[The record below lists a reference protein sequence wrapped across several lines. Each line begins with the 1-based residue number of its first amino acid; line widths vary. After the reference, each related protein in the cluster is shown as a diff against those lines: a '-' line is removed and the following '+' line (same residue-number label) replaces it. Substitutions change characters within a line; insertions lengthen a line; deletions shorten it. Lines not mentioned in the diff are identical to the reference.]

1 MSDNTNINENE
12 AVKDNAASESKEQNA
27 AVDAAQLAY
36 LVYARKYRKKLQADK
51 KKIEKKTEDAD
62 AAALGNANAA
72 EIQQDSSAA
81 VEKIPEPA
89 LQENAQLE
97 NESSAQS
104 AEENNNEPLE
114 QIDEI
119 ENEENTECEPAMAEP
134 VGEALPEE
142 EIFSPAAELETAP
155 EAEFETVPESAV
167 DDSNMI
173 ISIDPEAKK
182 KNTLD
187 GIDMDLNIEPEENK
201 NTLDGVDMEL
211 DLAELAEAPMTN
223 NSGFGGFGVPAPT
236 PVQMPNDND
245 GGKIMLNI
253 EEQIKEDENLLN
265 INARVFPVEAFD
277 SLVRERDALAKI
289 LDDHYRAY
297 AEEMERLRQKH
308 LYLQMDATARAAAE
322 HDEEFKLLQKEEE
335 RYKQEVDELSRRR
348 DEAAKEYLDRKADLE
363 GILDEYEARNADLND
378 AGSAIQRIAADAASV
393 TAQIAGGLA
402 GAGFAG
408 AASPNAQ
415 LEHERA
421 MAAAVLEKEK
431 AQAEARVE
439 AEKRA
444 AAEAK
449 LEAERAAAELKIE
462 KAKAEAL
469 SQYSKERA
477 AAEAKINELERDAA
491 KKAAV
496 ANAKNESLNDAKSD
510 AEKISRE
517 LEKKENAGRGQHV
530 IVPGAID
537 RARAEA
543 EEREKYSET
552 RVKPQKTNITNDTLP
567 AYLAAVQRD
576 LAELDKEYS
585 AIEAEKPRS
594 HEERVDNSVAKLDV
608 RRRVVEKMTDKLLA
622 CRDAGASTSMC
633 EKHRDELRQAVAQY
647 NASADECGALLGV
660 EIMRAEPD
668 MAERVLR
675 GDDYRKL
682 PVVLSK
688 GGAAT
693 LEDGSSVEKIK
704 NYGQDAVSEDA
715 IGEIDDG
722 LSENVDALNG
732 TEGVEPI
739 SRRANITSLAGLSK
753 KEAKEML
760 KAEKEALKA
769 EAFALAESSKE
780 NARKSKEAAKL
791 AKRGDKASRKKY
803 KADAV
808 EFANQSAADE
818 KLSKAKAKTE
828 KELKSLKD
836 YERYLAESAAVKDE
850 FAVKPDN
857 TAAYD
862 ISEIK
867 KLEKANEASDFENYR
882 ELYRGGEKET
892 ARNKKRELLDTAK
905 SEKAESDIEK
915 SERLY
920 NDFEAAQL
928 AKRGNSEGAELQKK
942 LSEYR
947 DQRKKKASVD
957 LKNLPAYLTVVG
969 KDMAALDREYKV
981 LESHKPKARA
991 ESVENVVERLGNRR
1005 RSVEKA
1011 TDKLLACRSAGA
1023 PAVISER
1030 HKGELD
1036 EAVARYNAVVDE
1048 YRLLTGHSL
1057 TRAESDMADRVLRG
1071 EDYQLLPVITSRRE
1085 IVSKEDGSPVN
1096 KALPSELEAA
1106 PLKVDTVVGG
1116 EHQLA
1121 DDAAVKKAATASV
1134 VMTERDIPKFLKQQK
1149 IKEAKLRERDIALS
1163 EIETV
1168 TTEDKVVVTVE
1179 RLGTQRELV
1188 TSLSKDLKLAVAI
1201 GDKRKIRSYKKQL
1214 TTHINKYN
1222 RLADRYKRITGDT
1235 LTRADENIPEYIE
1248 SGAQYKAIPVISY
1261 RKESPDG
1268 KLLSDKRGAGVT
1280 LGAAYALIPE
1290 DKRRALE
1297 RRGVIDKTR
1306 ATSITGLSKKEAS
1319 SKLKAE
1325 KAALKAEAAELAE
1338 LSRENAKKS
1347 KEASKYAKRGAK
1359 DERSKYKARAIEYA
1373 NRSAF
1378 EDARS
1383 KELLKTEKEL
1393 KTLKDYEEYL
1403 LERELPDGIIAKA
1416 EPGKSA
1422 YAENTSEKLAK
1433 PTAQALE
1440 YEAYKVL
1447 SKREKREKL
1456 KEEKSALFAEAKA
1469 CEQNAAL
1476 DLAKSK
1482 EEKKLSKSGTR
1493 AERAEHRL
1501 QSEMLKKSAAGSAES
1516 AKNAKKTAKSLKNE
1530 SDFERYLAG
1539 RAERAEILRQE
1550 SEMAKSSVS
1559 GAKEATAPVA
1569 AAKDYGKYSK
1579 KDTVKAAQAQHSASA
1594 LAGLSSR
1601 EKKLRLAE
1609 ERRSLNDVADALDA
1623 EAKATEK
1630 SAKAAKAQSKQGSR
1644 YERAEAKAE
1653 ANELAVLSA
1662 EQKRRADETRKT
1674 AKSLKTV
1681 GDYERYLA
1689 TRDVDKKAA
1698 AESIRSA
1705 ERIALNE
1712 GAGEP
1717 SQSELESFKKLSKRE
1732 KQEKLREEKLA
1743 LLAEAREYDEEAAFA
1758 AEAAKREKKLA
1769 KTGTRSERAAHKADA
1784 EKLERKSEEYSKA
1797 SKKSAAA
1804 ARGLTG
1810 LAAYEKYLAAKEYVQ
1825 FSSKTTDNIGDEYER
1840 YLEKQEMLKE
1850 AKASKTPSVID
1861 GVSLVGLSKSEKKA
1875 LLAKERE
1882 ELLKNAAQLEA
1893 ESKTSEDSAKKAKK
1907 QSKSGTRRDRAEARA
1922 EAKELIELSASQK
1935 LQAKENRKTAKSL
1948 KTVSDYEK
1956 YLAAKSQI
1964 VEEAAT
1970 DRELA
1975 EKETVNTELFDK
1987 KMSKR
1992 ELRAEA
1998 KRRSL
2003 EFEQE
2008 AKRLDRE
2015 AKEEERLAKE
2025 ERRLA
2030 KAAKRAERPIHE
2042 SEADALESHS
2052 QELRSKAE
2060 TARIEALELKE
2071 LKTLKAFEQY
2081 NAKKE
2086 ALAAEKMLAGG
2097 VAERGRAD
2105 FFDADRLIKHNRA
2118 AIESFCHEQTENDER
2133 MLKARYETRIA
2144 RAKSDLEIKKLHFG
2158 EKNGKYKR
2166 SCAALNK
2173 ELASVEAHISR
2184 AIKAERR
2191 DNERYYAVV
2200 KTNVENMKLPRGADK
2215 AKLTGLQVEI
2225 EALLKERD
2233 AVNRELTALYNSNK
2247 KAGDGKNN
2255 TYERLKSA
2263 TKGAKS
2269 AYKKQRKLANEI
2281 DALHIPLDEK
2291 KKIFDPMNRITQINA
2306 EINDLAY
2313 RIEREKLKGRA
2324 KSAAISGI
2332 KKKKKERAY
2341 LERNIKALS
2350 NKAKKKAYIESRE
2363 RKSQAAWI
2371 VVLVLAIAAG
2381 VAVWYFRADI
2391 YAYLMSLIKSF
2402 LPESVSA
2409 VLDSVLGG
2417 GNNG

>member
-51 KKIEKKTEDAD
+51 KKTEKKTEDAD

-81 VEKIPEPA
+81 VEKTPEPA

-211 DLAELAEAPMTN
+211 DLVELAEAPMTN

-348 DEAAKEYLDRKADLE
+348 DEAAKEYLERKADLE

-378 AGSAIQRIAADAASV
+378 AGSAIQKIAADAASV

-552 RVKPQKTNITNDTLP
+552 RVKPQKSNITNDTLP

-576 LAELDKEYS
+576 LAELDREYS
-585 AIEAEKPRS
+585 AIEAEKPRN

-818 KLSKAKAKTE
+818 KLAKEKARTE

-836 YERYLAESAAVKDE
+836 YEKYLGGRSAELDAAAINPKTESTADYDSAV
-850 FAVKPDN
+850 
-857 TAAYD
+857 
-862 ISEIK
+862 SK
-867 KLEKANEASDFENYR
+867 KLKKANETSDYEDYR
-882 ELYRGGEKET
+882 EFYRK
-892 ARNKKRELLDTAK
+892 D
-905 SEKAESDIEK
+905 
-915 SERLY
+915 
-920 NDFEAAQL
+920 
-928 AKRGNSEGAELQKK
+928 GNQSKPDSAELKK
-942 LSEYR
+942 QLSEYR

-1248 SGAQYKAIPVISY
+1248 SGAQYKALPVISY

-1422 YAENTSEKLAK
+1422 YAESTSEKLAK

-1861 GVSLVGLSKSEKKA
+1861 DVSLVGLSKSEKKA